1 LAIPVSEKDD
11 DVMNAQMLKGLLEG
25 CILQVIKGNETYG
38 YQICEDLV
46 RGGFAD
52 VNEGTV
58 YPILI
63 RLEKRGFIRGERKD
77 SPLGPMR
84 KYYALTPEGE
94 DYLDSFADSWER
106 TSKAVNRFIK
116 GGS

>member
-1 LAIPVSEKDD
+1 V
-11 DVMNAQMLKGLLEG
+11 NAQMLKGLLEG
-25 CILQVIKGNETYG
+25 CILQVIRGRETYG
-38 YQICEDLV
+38 YRICEDLAG
-46 RGGFAD
+46 GGFAD

-63 RLEKRGFIRGERKD
+63 RLEKRGFIRAKRKE

-84 KYYALTPEGE
+84 KYYRLTPEGE
-94 DYLDSFADSWER
+94 EYLAAFTQSWEK
-106 TSKAVNRFIK
+106 TSQAVNRFLK